1 MRLSMLLTLSLLL
14 SPCLAQAHQGGDGG
28 FHHSLPMLLVW
39 LPFVRA
45 MYQAGWKTCLKAL
58 LNYMGGA

>member
-1 MRLSMLLTLSLLL
+1 MKVLLL
-14 SPCLAQAHQGGDGG
+14 LLLAVPASAHTGEDGG